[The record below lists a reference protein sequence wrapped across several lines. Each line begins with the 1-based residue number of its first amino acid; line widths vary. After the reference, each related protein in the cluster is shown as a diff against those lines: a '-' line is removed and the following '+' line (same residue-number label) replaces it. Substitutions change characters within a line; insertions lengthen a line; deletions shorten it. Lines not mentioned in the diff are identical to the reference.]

1 MLKINRLRVMQK
13 WSRVFKSRE
22 LFKRVAGLSP
32 VATEL
37 YGHIVENCDWRHG
50 RYVATSEEAAG
61 ELGVTTRSIQRAN
74 KELESAGLIKFKRGI
89 YAVNPEFNWGGRSW
103 NISKSC
109 YYTMGVKGAQVIDFN
124 HAAEAINSKKLEEIG
139 RSALRGARSRKSQG
153 N

>member
-1 MLKINRLRVMQK
+1 MGYRRMHK
-13 WSRVFKSRE
+13 WSRVFNARE
-22 LFKRVAGLSP
+22 FYKRLSGMSP
-32 VATEL
+32 TATEL
-37 YGHIVENCDWRHG
+37 YGLIVDSCDWKYG
-50 RYVATSEEAAG
+50 RYVATRAEVAEI
-61 ELGVTTRSIQRAN
+61 LNVTERSIQRAN